1 MLNHT
6 ANTITRAH
14 RYKILEI
21 ILNDPN
27 KISSL
32 IAIQTE
38 IVFKESNNISAI
50 TFELIDKIKT
60 LRNKITNLTHESC
73 FLISQLY
80 YTIAFYNIKLMLQHL

>member
-6 ANTITRAH
+6 ANAITRAH

-27 KISSL
+27 KLSSL

-38 IVFKESNNISAI
+38 IVFKELNNISAI
-50 TFELIDKIKT
+50 TFDI
-60 LRNKITNLTHESC
+60 
-73 FLISQLY
+73 
-80 YTIAFYNIKLMLQHL
+80 LMKKNSTQ